1 MTKVMITGA
10 SGLLGANL
18 VLSAMNTHDVIAV
31 CHEHPIRLPNHVV
44 VEADLSIEDNV
55 RELFRKTS
63 PDWVIHCA
71 AATDVDRCQE
81 DPGWAVLLNRDM
93 AGYVAEAAREYHAR
107 LIHISTDAVFD
118 GTNAPYAEE
127 DLAGPINVYGKTK
140 LEGERVVSE
149 MNADAAIIRCNI
161 FGWNARAKH
170 NLAEWFIY
178 RLERDE
184 ACPGFTDVLVSPI
197 LVNDLGDV
205 LLQILDRG
213 LSGIFHVGSKSC
225 LSKYD
230 FGVRLARV
238 FGLDENLIQP
248 VLSERAALKAPRPK
262 DLCLKTQKI
271 EGEINNRLPDVDECI
286 LAFHNL
292 REIGYVERLKDL
304 MRREP

>member
-1 MTKVMITGA
+1 MTKGLITGA

-18 VLSAMNTHDVIAV
+18 VLAAMNTRDVIAV
-31 CHEHPIRLPNHVV
+31 CHEHPIHLPNHVV
-44 VEADLSIEDNV
+44 VEVDLSIENNV
-55 RELFRKTS
+55 RELFRTTS

-81 DPGWAVLLNRDM
+81 DPGWAVSLNRDM
-93 AGYVAEAAREYHAR
+93 AGYVAEAARDCHAR

-118 GTNAPYAEE
+118 GAAAPYAED
-127 DLAGPINVYGKTK
+127 DLADPINVYGKTK
-140 LEGERVVSE
+140 LEGERIVSE
-149 MNADAAIIRCNI
+149 LNADAAIIRCNI

-170 NLAEWFIY
+170 NLAEWFIDH
-178 RLERDE
+178 LERDE
-184 ACPGFTDVLVSPI
+184 VCPGFTDVLVSPI

-205 LLQILDRG
+205 LFQIIDRG
-213 LSGIFHVGSKSC
+213 LSGIFHVSSKSC
-225 LSKYD
+225 LSKYE
-230 FGVRLARV
+230 FGVSLARA

-248 VLSERAALKAPRPK
+248 VLSDQVALKAPRPK

-271 EGEINNRLPDVDECI
+271 EGEIDGRLPNVDECI

-292 REIGYVERLKDL
+292 SEIGYVERLKDL

>member
-18 VLSAMNTHDVIAV
+18 VLAAMKTHDVIAV
-31 CHEHPIRLPNHVV
+31 YHEHPIHLPNHLV
-44 VEADLSIEDNV
+44 VEVDLSIEDNV

-81 DPGWAVLLNRDM
+81 DPGWAVSLNRDM
-93 AGYVAEAAREYHAR
+93 AGYVAEAARECRAR

-118 GTNAPYAEE
+118 GTAAPYAEE
-127 DLAGPINVYGKTK
+127 DLAGPINVYGTTK
-140 LEGERVVSE
+140 LEGESVVSE

-161 FGWNARAKH
+161 FGWNARSKH
-170 NLAEWFIY
+170 NLAEWFIHH
-178 RLERDE
+178 LERDE

-197 LVNDLGDV
+197 LVNNLGDV
-205 LLQILDRG
+205 LFQILDRS
-213 LSGIFHVGSKSC
+213 LSGIYHVGSKSC

-230 FGVRLARV
+230 FGVRLARA

-248 VLSERAALKAPRPK
+248 VLSDQVALNAPRPK
-262 DLCLKTQKI
+262 GLCLKTKKI
-271 EGEINNRLPDVDECI
+271 EGDINYRLPDVDECI
-286 LAFHNL
+286 QAFHNL

>member
-81 DPGWAVLLNRDM
+81 DPDWALSLNRDM
-93 AGYVAEAAREYHAR
+93 AGYVAEAARDRQAR

-118 GTNAPYAEE
+118 GAAAPYAEE
-127 DLAGPINVYGKTK
+127 DPAEPINVYGKTK
-140 LEGERVVSE
+140 LEGESVVSE

-213 LSGIFHVGSKSC
+213 SSGIFHVGSKSC

>member
-1 MTKVMITGA
+1 MTKGLITGA

-18 VLSAMNTHDVIAV
+18 VLAAMNNHDVIAV
-31 CHEHPIRLPNHVV
+31 CHEHPIRLPDHVV
-44 VEADLSIEDNV
+44 VEADLSIENNV

-81 DPGWAVLLNRDM
+81 DPGWAASLNRDM
-93 AGYVAEAAREYHAR
+93 AGYVAEAARECRAR

-118 GTNAPYAEE
+118 GAAAPYAEE

-140 LEGERVVSE
+140 LEGERIVSE

-161 FGWNARAKH
+161 FGWNARPKH
-170 NLAEWFIY
+170 NLAEWFIDH
-178 RLERDE
+178 LERDE
-184 ACPGFTDVLVSPI
+184 TCPGFTDVLVSPI
-197 LVNDLGDV
+197 LVNNLGDV
-205 LLQILDRG
+205 LLEILDRG
-213 LSGIFHVGSKSC
+213 LSGIFHVGSNSC

-230 FGVRLARV
+230 FGVRLARA
-238 FGLDENLIQP
+238 FSLNENLIQP
-248 VLSERAALKAPRPK
+248 VLSEVAAQKAPRPK
-262 DLCLKTQKI
+262 GLCLKTQKI
-271 EGEINNRLPDVDECI
+271 EGEINNRLPDIDECI

-292 REIGYVERLKDL
+292 RAIGYVERLKDL

>member
-55 RELFRKTS
+55 RDLFRKTS

-81 DPGWAVLLNRDM
+81 DPDWALSLNRDM
-93 AGYVAEAAREYHAR
+93 AGYVAEAARDRQAR

-118 GTNAPYAEE
+118 GAAAPYAEE
-127 DLAGPINVYGKTK
+127 DPAEPINVYGKTK
-140 LEGERVVSE
+140 LEGESVVSE

-161 FGWNARAKH
+161 FGWNAREKH
-170 NLAEWFIY
+170 NLAEWFIHH
-178 RLERDE
+178 LERDE
-184 ACPGFTDVLVSPI
+184 ACPGFTDVLISPI

-213 LSGIFHVGSKSC
+213 SSGIFHVGSKSC

>member
-18 VLSAMNTHDVIAV
+18 VIAAMKTHDVIAV
-31 CHEHPIRLPNHVV
+31 CHEHPIRLSNHVV
-44 VEADLSIEDNV
+44 VEADLSIENNV

-81 DPGWAVLLNRDM
+81 DPEWAASLNRDM
-93 AGYVAEAAREYHAR
+93 AGYVAEAARDCRAR

-118 GTNAPYAEE
+118 GTAAPYAEE
-127 DLAGPINVYGKTK
+127 DLAKPINVYGKTK
-140 LEGERVVSE
+140 LEGERIVSKIITG
-149 MNADAAIIRCNI
+149 AAIIRCNI
-161 FGWNARAKH
+161 FGWNARPKH
-170 NLAEWFIY
+170 HLAEWFIN

-184 ACPGFTDVLVSPI
+184 ECPGFTDVLVSPI

-213 LSGIFHVGSKSC
+213 LSGIYHVGSASC

-230 FGVRLARV
+230 FGVRLARA

-248 VLSERAALKAPRPK
+248 VLSKQTALKAPRPK
-262 DLCLKTQKI
+262 GLCLKTQKI
-271 EGEINNRLPDVDECI
+271 EGDINIRLPDVDECI

-292 REIGYVERLKDL
+292 NEIGYVERLKDL